1 MSHKVFFDGDVIC
14 YRAGFAAEQRIVEVD
29 EEGYNVS
36 RIEVAPLEH
45 ALQNLK
51 EIVEN
56 CLTALGTEDY
66 EIFLTGRNN
75 FRKEVA
81 TIREYKANRKNARYP
96 IHLQDL
102 KEYLMKNHP
111 TTVSDGQEADDDLGI
126 ALTKAGDSG
135 IVVSN
140 DKDLLMIP
148 GKHYVYTK
156 DEKIVVTPEDG
167 KRHFWTQVLTG
178 DATDNIMG
186 CPGIGPKK
194 SEKAL
199 DGITDERDYY
209 DVVYGLYQRQL
220 AAKPPEG
227 IKLQDDTVIY
237 TDWRDEIETAVS
249 LRDFITEIG
258 RLLWIRTKPDEL
270 WEPPKGELEDD
281 V

>member
-14 YRAGFAAEQRIVEVD
+14 YRAGFAAEQRVVEVD
-29 EEGYNVS
+29 DEGYNVS
-36 RIEVAPLEH
+36 HIEVAPLDH

-51 EIVEN
+51 EIVEH
-56 CLTALGTEDY
+56 CLTELGSTDY
-66 EIFLTGRNN
+66 HIFLTGKNN
-75 FRKEVA
+75 FRKDVA
-81 TIREYKANRKNARYP
+81 TIKEYKANRKNARYP
-96 IHLQDL
+96 IHLHDL
-102 KEYLMKNHP
+102 KQYLMDNHP
-111 TTVSDGQEADDDLGI
+111 TSVSDGQEADDDLGI

-156 DEKIVVTPEDG
+156 EEKIVVTPEQG
-167 KRHFWTQVLTG
+167 LRHFWTQVLTG
-178 DATDNIMG
+178 DSTDNIMG
-186 CPGIGPKK
+186 CPQIGPKK

-199 DGITDERDYY
+199 DGLSTNKDYY
-209 DVVYGLYQRQL
+209 DVVYGLYKRQL

-227 IKLQDDTVIY
+227 IKIQDDTVIY
-237 TDWRDEIETAVS
+237 TDWRDEVETAVS

-258 RLLWIRTKPDEL
+258 RLLWIRTTPDEL
-270 WEPPKGELEDD
+270 WEPPKGELEYD